1 MHLYF
6 YFLCLF
12 KELLLTKEIKMS
24 ELVTTDNGSCGSF
37 EFEGK
42 KYSIYISESE
52 IVTECLKDHLPLNE
66 LIN

>member
-1 MHLYF
+1 
-6 YFLCLF
+6 
-12 KELLLTKEIKMS
+12 MS

-52 IVTECLKDHLPLNE
+52 IVTECLKDHLPINE